1 MELELLIVSWRSHMT
16 PLKDSQTAGLNAAS
30 SWWAF
35 VFNKTNFLKGAF
47 SKVESWVK
55 WLEGRE
61 RSWHSC
67 LSKIEGSWKTICY
80 NSHSFFKWRSWT
92 SDYQCHWPSVIH
104 EVSGKVGLEP
114 SLGLDLAIMF
124 HLCCL
129 GPLSESL
136 GIAKIQGTYFF
147 TLPITTILCSD
158 VDFTDMERSR
168 SVVSV
173 NHHYNP

>member
-1 MELELLIVSWRSHMT
+1 MELELLIVSWRSQMT

-67 LSKIEGSWKTICY
+67 LSKLEGSWKTICY

-92 SDYQCHWPSVIH
+92 SDYWYHWPSVIH
-104 EVSGKVGLEP
+104 EVRGKVGLEP
-114 SLGLDLAIMF
+114 SLGLDLAI
-124 HLCCL
+124 CSTYVAR
-129 GPLSESL
+129 GPWVKVRGLQKFRARTSL
-136 GIAKIQGTYFF
+136 LF
-147 TLPITTILCSD
+147 
-158 VDFTDMERSR
+158 R
-168 SVVSV
+168 
-173 NHHYNP
+173 